1 MFVCELS
8 LLIRAGDFWYVSS
21 EVGKE
26 VGSLK
31 AKVVTEEDQQMPP
44 LRRWQFLNNIWTKP
58 GTWEFDPTMVCTRK
72 LSTACSQVKVELDGG
87 AKKTYPKLAGSYL
100 PVEGVHQRGRP
111 VGCYTF
117 KADFIA

>member
-1 MFVCELS
+1 MNTVHS

-58 GTWEFDPTMVCTRK
+58 GT
-72 LSTACSQVKVELDGG
+72 
-87 AKKTYPKLAGSYL
+87 
-100 PVEGVHQRGRP
+100 
-111 VGCYTF
+111 
-117 KADFIA
+117 